1 MSCQRH
7 VAPSPQAA
15 AEAAAH
21 HCALLLRETLI
32 GRQGV
37 TLAVSGGTTPALMFD
52 VLAREDLDWQQI
64 HVFWVDERNVAPG
77 DPQSNFTMAEKHLL
91 IPARIPASNI
101 HRMEGEQKAGEAAR
115 RYEDELRRFFEATPR
130 FDVLQLGIGPDAHT
144 ASLFPGE
151 PLVADRDGLVAAVY
165 VEKLKQWRITLLP
178 GVLLAAVN
186 TIVLATGPDKATAV
200 RDVFSAPIDPMLRP
214 AQIPV
219 HLGRNVHCFLDD
231 ASVEDLAKRGA
242 G

>member
-7 VAPSPQAA
+7 AAPSPPAA
-15 AEAAAH
+15 AEAAAR
-21 HCALLLRETLI
+21 HCASVLRDALSQPREAFI
-32 GRQGV
+32 
-37 TLAVSGGTTPALMFD
+37 AISGGTTPALMFD
-52 VLAREDLDWQQI
+52 VLAREDLDWQRI

-77 DPQSNFTMAEKHLL
+77 DPLSNFTMAEKHLL
-91 IPARIPASNI
+91 IPARIPPANI
-101 HRMEGEQKAGEAAR
+101 HRMEGEREAAEAAR
-115 RYEDELRRFFEATPR
+115 RYEDELRRFFAATPR

-178 GVLLAAVN
+178 GVLLAASN

-200 RDVFSAPIDPMLRP
+200 KDVFTAPFDPKLRP
-214 AQIPV
+214 AQLPV
-219 HLGRNVHCFLDD
+219 HLGHKVECFLDE
-231 ASVEDLAKRGA
+231 ASAKDLS
-242 G
+242 